1 MADEPAIV
9 RQVLRCRKCH
19 GRFTTHTH
27 HPAGGA
33 PNLEA
38 PYGKVASSRM
48 TSELGRF
55 SSGPALIASFDD
67 DDDLPPMVAGPND
80 SNYEITVALESELD
94 DSQFEIPAIAETAH
108 APHASRPALARLLS
122 GLEPFPRDSRYYD
135 RIDSWIRVGF
145 FGVPVLCGPS
155 LLLIGFFILRSFLV
169 GQVIHSSTTALILG
183 FVGTTAIVLIMITL
197 TALNLILLDLAKNT
211 SQLPS
216 AAPGARVSE

>member
-9 RQVLRCRKCH
+9 RQVLRCRKCQ

-38 PYGKVASSRM
+38 PFGKVASSRM
-48 TSELGRF
+48 VSERGRF
-55 SSGPALIASFDD
+55 SSGPALIASLD

-80 SNYEITVALESELD
+80 SNYEITVALEGELD
-94 DSQFEIPAIAETAH
+94 DSQFELPAIAETAP
-108 APHASRPALARLLS
+108 APPASRPALASLLA

-145 FGVPVLCGPS
+145 FGVLVLCAPS
-155 LLLIGFFILRSFLV
+155 LLLIGFFILRAFLV
-169 GQVIHSSTTALILG
+169 GQYIHSTTTALILG
-183 FVGTTAIVLIMITL
+183 FVGTIAIVLIMITL

-211 SQLPS
+211 RPIAVSS
-216 AAPGARVSE
+216 AGARVSE